1 MDAPALPTHQQKTTW
16 VFLLAIFAIAAA
28 LRVPIANIPLERD
41 EGEYA
46 YIAQRWLDGA
56 IPYQDS
62 FDQKPP
68 GVFVVYALTLLTL
81 GGTPADIHWAATIY
95 TFGTLTLIF
104 FLGRRL
110 FSPAAGFAAGAFA
123 AFLIGDRGVLGQAAN
138 TETFMILPLT
148 AGFLTTLL
156 TVERQ
161 SVRWAFVTGVCAG
174 LAMLFK
180 QVAAT
185 SFLFCFI
192 YMLWRSDQRIRMA
205 AATVAG
211 GVCVVLPVVAY
222 FYGVGAFREFY
233 DCVIGYNVH
242 YSNLVPLHK
251 YWDNFKGHT
260 LLVLHNGWPVYGL
273 AAVGAVAVGMR
284 RPDFLVMLA
293 VLGVLLLTGGFL
305 FSHGP
310 TPQQNGPAPQ
320 QITTDAATVLYYTVV
335 AFYILS
341 LAWRLFRWLKDEEER
356 SNLERRSPAS
366 NIPLLLLWGL
376 FGFAAVGIGGTFR
389 HHYFLQIV
397 PAVALLAG
405 WCVDAIGRWLWPSG
419 TNETPKAGLAFGVV
433 AAALLCGVF
442 SGHSYYSLKRSPA
455 SKSRDLYASN
465 PFPEAITLA
474 RFLKTHTS
482 PQDTVLV
489 FGSEPEI
496 YFYAHRKSAT
506 RYIFIYPLM
515 NAFPDT
521 LKRQN
526 DFFREIQ
533 KNRPRYIVYV
543 TGRLASGSFLTTPDT
558 RRGFFDEFDAMTQRS
573 YQPAGWMP
581 WGIAPDFKLIGNPWT
596 RREIE
601 RTRGTDECPLF
612 TDMTLLQGM
621 DPQPENTLVRL
632 YELKEPVQNA
642 K

>member
-16 VFLLAIFAIAAA
+16 LFLLAIFAIAAA

-56 IPYQDS
+56 IPYQDA

-81 GGTPADIHWAATIY
+81 GGTPAAIHWAATIY

-110 FSPAAGFAAGAFA
+110 FSPAAGFAAAAFA
-123 AFLIGDRGVLGQAAN
+123 AFLISDRGVLGQAAN

-161 SVRWAFVTGVCAG
+161 SIRWAFVTGVCAG
-174 LAMLFK
+174 LAILFK

-233 DCVIGYNVH
+233 DCVIGYNIH

-273 AAVGAVAVGMR
+273 ALVGVLAVGVR
-284 RPDFLVMLA
+284 RRDFLVMLA
-293 VLGVLLLTGGFL
+293 VLGVLLLAGYLL
-305 FSHGP
+305 FRNGP
-310 TPQQNGPAPQ
+310 TPKQAK
-320 QITTDAATVLYYTVV
+320 TDAVTQLYYTVV

-341 LAWRLFRWLKDEEER
+341 MAWQLFRWLKDEEQA
-356 SNLERRSPAS
+356 SNLERRSVAS
-366 NIPLLLLWGL
+366 NTPLLLLWGL
-376 FGFAAVGIGGTFR
+376 FGFAAVGIGGAFR

-405 WCVDAIGRWLWPSG
+405 CGVQAICRWLWPSRE
-419 TNETPKAGLAFGVV
+419 NESLRAWLGFGVT
-433 AAALLCGVF
+433 ATALICGVY
-442 SGHSYYSLKRSPA
+442 SGQSYYSLKRAPA
-455 SKSRDLYASN
+455 TKARDLYARN
-465 PFPEAITLA
+465 PFPESMSLA
-474 RFLKTHTS
+474 RFLDGHTK
-482 PQDTVLV
+482 PDDTALV
-489 FGSEPEI
+489 FGSEPQI

-515 NAFPDT
+515 NNFPDT
-521 LKRQN
+521 LQRQA
-526 DFFREIQ
+526 DFLSEIQ

-543 TGRLASGSFLTTPDT
+543 TPRQASGSFLTTPDT
-558 RRGFFDEFDAMTQRS
+558 RKAFFDEFQALCNRS
-573 YQPAGWMP
+573 YELVGWVPAGSIP
-581 WGIAPDFKLIGNPWT
+581 IEFPVAVVRDPWT
-596 RREIE
+596 RKELE
-601 RTRGTDECPLF
+601 RVRGTDECALI
-612 TDMTLLQGM
+612 TDMTLLEE
-621 DPQPENTLVRL
+621 PTSENCLIRL
-632 YELKEPVQNA
+632 FKLKEPVRNA